1 MPVRLDTEFGVAHGA
16 HVVWARLHDV
26 GFVATCFP
34 GAELESVQ
42 ADGGYAGVIR
52 LQLGP
57 TTARF
62 RGIMHVTYDEDGQTA
77 TIRARGDDARR
88 TKASATATLIVTADG
103 DGHTHVRVDTEIE
116 VVGSLAQFAQTG
128 GAEVIRLLL
137 RDFATAMEQRLDQAV
152 PAAATAGQA
161 QANPAGPAGNGS
173 SDTPI
178 AGAAVSAST
187 GPPASA
193 DTAPIRTLHLI
204 WRLIFARL
212 ARLRQRPGH
221 SRPKHRG
228 DRA

>member
-1 MPVRLDTEFGVAHGA
+1 MPVRLDTEFGVTHGA
-16 HVVWARLHDV
+16 RVVWARLHDV
-26 GFVATCFP
+26 EFVATCFP

-62 RGIMHVTYDEDGQTA
+62 RGIMHVAYDEDTQTA

-103 DGHTHVRVDTEIE
+103 DGHAHIRVDAEIE

-128 GAEVIRLLL
+128 GAEVTRLLL
-137 RDFATAMEQRLDQAV
+137 RDFAAAMEQRLDQTV
-152 PAAATAGQA
+152 PAPATAGQA
-161 QANPAGPAGNGS
+161 VSPTTA
-173 SDTPI
+173 TP
-178 AGAAVSAST
+178 G
-187 GPPASA
+187 SA
-193 DTAPIRTLHLI
+193 DTAPIRTLPLI
-204 WRLIFARL
+204 WRLIVAQL
-212 ARLRQRPGH
+212 ARLRRRPGH
-221 SRPKHRG
+221 SRPEHRG